1 MGHRASLA
9 QPEGGRL
16 WADRG
21 PPGVVR
27 PMDVERR
34 EGCREHAWAAVVQP
48 FSCTY
53 PSELRWREAA
63 SLTFVNRLTH
73 L

>member
-9 QPEGGRL
+9 RPEGGRL